1 MCNVLPCKT
10 KKAWVPKVNMF
21 YLKLEGM
28 KRKIQIVFF
37 VCVKNHL
44 FSITTP
50 KQEASLLSLFVDI
63 LRRSIEFG
71 VVTSGC
77 VWYDAPSDPVKLL
90 MQDTRALMNF
100 LFPPWRLGL
109 QTKSLNWRLQHDYCN
124 YIELWKKTFVVF
136 MCVSKINPLR

>member
-1 MCNVLPCKT
+1 
-10 KKAWVPKVNMF
+10 MF

-50 KQEASLLSLFVDI
+50 KQEASLLSLFADI
-63 LRRSIEFG
+63 LRRSVEFG
-71 VVTSGC
+71 VVTGGC
-77 VWYDAPSDPVKLL
+77 VWYDAPSDRVKLL

-100 LFPPWRLGL
+100 LF
-109 QTKSLNWRLQHDYCN
+109 S
-124 YIELWKKTFVVF
+124 
-136 MCVSKINPLR
+136 PLETWFTD